1 MKNEQMNLEM
11 LYTEIAAA
19 SSVDFSDKIHEWIKA
34 SANTYGTLEE
44 INRLEDIKT
53 LLLKGIEENKILKV
67 VELGKEKL
75 ILEAIL
81 LTGEDSD
88 ENPRN
93 HQSSALNTQPEQEDA
108 AG

>member
-19 SSVDFSDKIHEWIKA
+19 SSVDFSDKIHEWIQA

-81 LTGEDSD
+81 LTGGDSD
-88 ENPRN
+88 ENSRN
-93 HQSSALNTQPEQEDA
+93 H
-108 AG
+108 

>member
-19 SSVDFSDKIHEWIKA
+19 SSVDFSDKSHEWIKA

>member
-75 ILEAIL
+75 ILEYCTSCDEAYSNFKWRGAPDEKTDSGL
-81 LTGEDSD
+81 LE
-88 ENPRN
+88 E
-93 HQSSALNTQPEQEDA
+93 
-108 AG
+108 